1 VYLRLLKD
9 TSFGASYP
17 SVQILPILEL
27 IYQLANMVAVCYN
40 IPRIVA
46 YMYSYEGNYNDTMAV
61 DSVKITPLAASE
73 TSVIDDELC
82 QGRCIHPEHVRAVRR
97 NLLAAEEAA
106 RVAAL
111 FAVLSDPTRLQV
123 VYALL
128 NAPTG
133 ELCVCDLATGLGRDD
148 TTISHQL
155 RVLRSHHIVTMRKAG
170 RVVYYRLVDEHVR
183 QLLALGL
190 THASEGDMHREAQV
204 SA

>member
-1 VYLRLLKD
+1 MAAYPLEIAP
-9 TSFGASYP
+9 SAS
-17 SVQILPILEL
+17 Q
-27 IYQLANMVAVCYN
+27 Q
-40 IPRIVA
+40 
-46 YMYSYEGNYNDTMAV
+46 EGDV
-61 DSVKITPLAASE
+61 ERDICE
-73 TSVIDDELC
+73 
-82 QGRCIHPEHVRAVRR
+82 GRCIHPDHVRAVRR
-97 NLLAAEEAA
+97 TLLSTEDAAS
-106 RVAAL
+106 VASL
-111 FAVLSDPTRLQV
+111 FAVLGDPTRLQV

-183 QLLALGL
+183 RLLEIGL
-190 THASEGDMHREAQV
+190 THANEQLVLPFSRKERE